1 MTTISAGAAFYKVQA
16 ALDRNTTNVARS
28 MERLATGKYGTSAGD
43 RASETMIANTMK
55 ASMASNKIGLQNA
68 REALNALDVV
78 NNTLK
83 TLSNMLIRLEELNA
97 LGSNGLNT
105 TADTLSI
112 SFEAADIITEYPLVQ
127 SESKWAGTALNATFS
142 TNFGQNQTAAGT
154 LGVANVA
161 ITAAKGNI
169 KAGNDAT
176 PLLKDKSV
184 LDVQIVAAAYSYL
197 QLTTRMSD
205 LTALVASY
213 SLDISSKLDV
223 DFAAETTELAKGQI
237 LAQAGTAML
246 AQANA
251 QGQGMLALIQS

>member
-16 ALDRNTTNVARS
+16 ALDRNTNNVAKS

-43 RASETMIANTMK
+43 RASSTMIANTMK
-55 ASMASNKIGLQNA
+55 SSMASNKMGLQNA

-78 NNTLK
+78 NSTLK
-83 TLSNMLIRLEELNA
+83 TLGNMLVRIEELNA

-112 SFEAADIITEYPLVQ
+112 SLEAADLLVEYLAVQ
-127 SESKWAGTALNATFS
+127 GDSTWAGTQLNATF
-142 TNFGQNQTAAGT
+142 TMNFGQNQNQQT
-154 LGVANVA
+154 LGVANIP
-161 ITAAKGNI
+161 ITATATTI
-169 KAGNDAT
+169 KAGNAAT
-176 PLLKDKSV
+176 ALALDKSV
-184 LDVQIVAAAYSYL
+184 LDVQIVSAAHSYL
-197 QLTTRMSD
+197 ELTNRMSD